1 MPSQSPILRIENAVK
16 RYGRVVALDGL
27 SLDLQAGEWLGLL
40 GPNGAGKTTAMLAV
54 AGLVSLDGGRIELDG
69 RPTQGPV
76 PADIGLVPQEVAL
89 YHRLTAKENLAAF
102 GRLNGLTGALLE
114 ERVRWALDWTGLEA
128 RADERVGGYSG
139 GMKRRLNI
147 ACGVLHR
154 PRVVLLD
161 EPTVGVDPQARE
173 RIFDMLDELTAAGS
187 AVVQSTHELGD
198 IEGFCD
204 RLVVMDYGREVATG
218 TLEDLI
224 RDGVGDHAQLTL
236 ELDREPPDG
245 MVPDLEIVGRR
256 ITGRLDEPAR
266 ELPRL
271 MESIGSAGCQIV
283 RLEVRP
289 PGLAE
294 VFVALTGRE
303 LRE

>member
-1 MPSQSPILRIENAVK
+1 MPSPSPILRIKDAVK

-40 GPNGAGKTTAMLAV
+40 GPNGAGKSTAMLAV
-54 AGLVSLDGGRIELDG
+54 AGLVSLDKGRIELGG
-69 RPTQGPV
+69 RPSQGPA
-76 PADIGLVPQEVAL
+76 PAEIGLVPQEVAL
-89 YHRLTAKENLAAF
+89 YQRLTAKENLAAF
-102 GRLNGLTGALLE
+102 GRMNGLSGALLD
-114 ERVRWALDWTGLEA
+114 ERVRWALGWTGLEA
-128 RADERVGGYSG
+128 RAEERVGGYSG

-173 RIFDMLDELTAAGS
+173 RIFDMLDELTAAGT
-187 AVVQSTHELGD
+187 ALVQSTHELGD

-204 RLVVMDYGREVATG
+204 RLVVMDHGREVATG

-224 RDGVGDHAQLTL
+224 RDGVGNHAQLTL
-236 ELDREPPDG
+236 ELDRDPPDG
-245 MVPDLEIVGRR
+245 LVPGLEILGRR
-256 ITGRLDEPAR
+256 ITGSLDEPAR

-271 MESIGSAGCQIV
+271 LESINSAGCGVV